1 MIAGKGLSIMP
12 IKRLKITDYEALGL
26 LVKTWATGEIRLDRP
41 GKFLPVPATIAE
53 FTTMLVQA
61 GATTQAA
68 VDEWLASFEGTM
80 RKISFVQSTPEE
92 LVIRLPMR
100 QMLLD
105 TEKQLETPGFYYP
118 FPPFYSVDFFA
129 GAPEVITDQWRSH
142 AERIGDY
149 TIAQC
154 G

>member
-1 MIAGKGLSIMP
+1 
-12 IKRLKITDYEALGL
+12 
-26 LVKTWATGEIRLDRP
+26 
-41 GKFLPVPATIAE
+41 

-80 RKISFVQSTPEE
+80 RKISFVQSTPDE

-105 TEKQLETPGFYYP
+105 TEKQLDTPGFYYP
-118 FPPFYSVDFFA
+118 FPPF
-129 GAPEVITDQWRSH
+129 
-142 AERIGDY
+142 
-149 TIAQC
+149 
-154 G
+154 